1 MKPHEIR
8 SQYLEFFKSKGHEI
22 VESDSLVPS
31 KDPTLLFT
39 TAGMVQ
45 FKSLYAGAPLTFSK
59 ASTVQKCLRAGGKD
73 SDLERVGKTL
83 RHHTFF
89 EMLGNFSFGDYFKEE
104 AIAYAN
110 EFIFGVLKMD
120 KSKIW
125 VSVYEDDDEAKAIWI
140 KNGFPA
146 ERIVKLGKKDNFWGP
161 AGSEGACGPCSEI
174 YYDLGPVR
182 SCGKADCAVGC
193 DCERYLEFWN
203 LVFPQFY
210 QEKDG
215 SRKPLARK
223 GVDTGMGLERISFLM
238 DPEAENNYQTQI
250 FKNIIQAIEKIAD
263 QTYTPATCAS
273 YHVVADHLR
282 ALTFAIGDGVI
293 PSNEGRGYV
302 LRRILRRALRFG
314 KKIGLHKP
322 FLYEMAAVVSKE
334 MSCQYKD
341 LPKNLPMIQKIIR
354 NEEEKFLQTLNK
366 GIGELDTVIDNAL
379 KNKSKVI
386 EGAELF
392 KLYDTFGLPYEVIQ
406 EVAEEN
412 ELELDKDGF
421 DLCMNEQKTKGKKSW
436 KGTVYSLDAAE
447 NLLKDSVPTLFLG
460 YCSEHC
466 DGAVTALLKSDEK
479 VDSLKAGD
487 EGVMVTNQS
496 VLYAESGGQVFD
508 RGLVSWPGGKA
519 SVREVQKSRNGVFL
533 HSILIEEGTLH
544 TGMTVILSYDAPR
557 RNEIRKNHTSTH
569 LLQFALRKHLGQ
581 HIKQAGSLVSDE
593 RLRFDFSHT
602 LKVSPEELRKVEL
615 EVNALILENLSVEVN
630 ELSLKDAK
638 ESREIIANFGEK
650 YGAVVRMV
658 NVGGKSMEL
667 CGGTHI
673 SNTGLI
679 NGFKIIS
686 EGSVSAGVRRIEAV
700 TGKAFLEKT
709 QEQSEILSELASE
722 FKVPYDKVQ
731 DSVSLLQQKVKE
743 LEKKLA
749 QKKGSAGLKA
759 DVDFS
764 FTAKETEFI
773 IQGYNNINGEEL
785 LSVLDGFKQQKN
797 SLFAFLVSSFED
809 KLVFL
814 SSRKNFTALD
824 CSKVLKDICAEC
836 GGKGGGQPDIARG
849 GGKDVALLET
859 GLKKAAEA
867 IKKIAQ

>member
-8 SQYLEFFKSKGHEI
+8 SRYLEFFRSKGHEI
-22 VESDSLVPS
+22 VDSDSLVPS

-73 SDLERVGKTL
+73 SDLEKVGKTL

-110 EFIFGVLKMD
+110 EFIFEVLKMD

-125 VSVYEDDDEAKAIWI
+125 VSVYEDDEEAKQIWI

-161 AGSEGACGPCSEI
+161 AGAEGACGPCSEI
-174 YYDLGPVR
+174 YYDLGPSR
-182 SCGKADCAVGC
+182 SCGKPDCAVGC

-215 SRKPLARK
+215 SRRPLARK

-238 DPEAENNYQTQI
+238 DHEAQNNYQTQI
-250 FKNIIQAIEKIAD
+250 FKTIIQAIEKIAD
-263 QTYTPATCAS
+263 KPYEAS
-273 YHVVADHLR
+273 TAAPYHVVADHLR

-314 KKIGLHKP
+314 KKIGLTRP
-322 FLYEMAAVVSKE
+322 FLHEMAAVVSSE

-341 LPKNLPMIQKIIR
+341 LPKNLPMIQKIIL
-354 NEEEKFLQTLNK
+354 NEEEKFLHTLNK
-366 GIGELDTVIDNAL
+366 GIGELETVVEHLL
-379 KNKSKVI
+379 KNNGTRL
-386 EGAELF
+386 EGAQLF
-392 KLYDTFGLPYEVIQ
+392 KLYDTFGLPYEVIK

-412 ELELDKDGF
+412 NLELDEEGF
-421 DLCMNEQKTKGKKSW
+421 DRCMKEQKLKGKKSW

-447 NLLKDSVPTLFLG
+447 NLLKDAVPTLFLG
-460 YCSEHC
+460 YCSGHC
-466 DGAVTALLKSDEK
+466 DGAVTALIKADEK
-479 VDSLKAGD
+479 VESLKAGD
-487 EGVMVTNQS
+487 EAVMVTNQS

-508 RGLVSWPGGKA
+508 RGIVTWQGGKA
-519 SVREVQKSRNGVFL
+519 LVQEVQKSRNGVFL
-533 HSILIEEGTLH
+533 HSIHVEEGTLH
-544 TGMTVILSYDAPR
+544 TGMTVVLAYDEAR

-569 LLQFALRKHLGQ
+569 LLQYALRKHLGQ
-581 HIKQAGSLVSDE
+581 HIKQAGSMVSEE

-602 LKVSPEELRKVEL
+602 QKLSAEELKKVET
-615 EVNALILENLSVEVN
+615 EVNNLILENLPVEIR
-630 ELSLKDAK
+630 ELSLREAK
-638 ESREIIANFGEK
+638 ESKDIIANFGEK
-650 YGAVVRMV
+650 YGETVRMV

-673 SNTGLI
+673 SNTGFI

-686 EGSVSAGVRRIEAV
+686 ESSVSAGVRRIEAV
-700 TGKAFLEKT
+700 TGRVFLEKT
-709 QEQSEILSELASE
+709 QEQDDILSVLAGE
-722 FKVPYDKVQ
+722 FKVPYDKIQ
-731 DSVSLLQQKVKE
+731 DSVLSLQQKIKE
-743 LEKKLA
+743 LEKKLS
-749 QKKGSAGLKA
+749 QRKNSSGLKA
-759 DVDFS
+759 DADFS
-764 FTAKETEFI
+764 FKAKETEFI
-773 IQGYNNINGEEL
+773 VQGYRDISGEDL
-785 LSVLDGFKQQKN
+785 LSILDGYKQQKN
-797 SLFAFLVSSFED
+797 SLFAFLAASFEG
-809 KLVFL
+809 KLIFIC
-814 SSRKNFTALD
+814 SRKNFTEID
-824 CSKVLKDICAEC
+824 CSKVLKEICTEC

-849 GGKDVALLET
+849 GGKDVAMLET
-859 GLKKAAEA
+859 GLRKAAEA
-867 IKKIAQ
+867 IKKILQ